1 MNSEIK
7 ILIIEDEAPIQRF
20 LNVLISGYQYQVK
33 TAGTAEQGIALVANW
48 NPHLILLD
56 LGLPDMEG
64 IALTKELRGWT
75 QTPIIVI
82 SARDK
87 ESDKV
92 QALDAGANDY
102 LIKPFGSEELLAR
115 IRVALRQL
123 NQPQPQESVCYQFG
137 QIVVDLAF
145 KQVTK
150 SGEPLKLTKT
160 EYNILKLLVRNMG
173 KVLTHKQIL
182 KEVWGSN
189 YIEHHHYVRIHVA
202 QLRHKVE
209 ENPAQP
215 KHIITETG
223 VGYRL
228 VEGESDQFAV

>member
-20 LNVLISGYQYQVK
+20 LTVLISGYEYQVK
-33 TAGTAEQGIALVANW
+33 VASTAEQGLHLVANW

-56 LGLPDMEG
+56 LGLPDQDG
-64 IALTKELRGWT
+64 ISLTRELRAWT
-75 QTPIIVI
+75 QTPIMVI
-82 SARDK
+82 SAREK
-87 ESDKV
+87 EADKV

-102 LIKPFGSEELLAR
+102 LTKPFGSEELMAR
-115 IRVALRQL
+115 IRVALRL
-123 NQPQPQESVCYQFG
+123 APSTESVEQTRFELG
-137 QIVVDLAF
+137 DLVLDLVL

-150 SGEPLKLTKT
+150 AGEPVKLTKT
-160 EYNILKLLVRNMG
+160 EYNILKLLAKNMG

-182 KEVWGSN
+182 KEVWGGN
-189 YIEHHHYVRIHVA
+189 YVEHHHYVRIHVA

-209 ENPAQP
+209 DNPVQPRFILTEN
-215 KHIITETG
+215 G

-228 VEGESDQFAV
+228 VDK

>member
-20 LNVLISGYQYQVK
+20 LTVLISGYEYQVK
-33 TAGTAEQGIALVANW
+33 VASTAEQGLHLVANW

-56 LGLPDMEG
+56 LGLPDQDG
-64 IALTKELRGWT
+64 ISLTRELRAWT
-75 QTPIIVI
+75 QTPIMVI
-82 SARDK
+82 SAREK
-87 ESDKV
+87 EADKV

-102 LIKPFGSEELLAR
+102 LTKPFGSEELMAR
-115 IRVALRQL
+115 IRVSLRL
-123 NQPQPQESVCYQFG
+123 APSTESVEQTRFELG
-137 QIVVDLAF
+137 DLVLDLVL

-150 SGEPLKLTKT
+150 AGEPVKLTKT
-160 EYNILKLLVRNMG
+160 EYNILKLLAKNMG

-182 KEVWGSN
+182 KEVWGGN
-189 YIEHHHYVRIHVA
+189 YVEHHHYVRIHVA

-209 ENPAQP
+209 DNPAQP
-215 KHIITETG
+215 RFILTENG

-228 VEGESDQFAV
+228 VDK

>member
-20 LNVLISGYQYQVK
+20 LTVLISGYEYQVK
-33 TAGTAEQGIALVANW
+33 VASMAEQGLHLVANW

-56 LGLPDMEG
+56 LGLPDQDG
-64 IALTKELRGWT
+64 ISFTRELRAWT
-75 QTPIIVI
+75 QTPIMVI
-82 SARDK
+82 SAREK
-87 ESDKV
+87 EADKV

-102 LIKPFGSEELLAR
+102 LTKPFGSEELMAR
-115 IRVALRQL
+115 IRVALRL
-123 NQPQPQESVCYQFG
+123 APSTESVEQTRFELG
-137 QIVVDLAF
+137 DLVLDLVL

-150 SGEPLKLTKT
+150 AGDPVKLTKT
-160 EYNILKLLVRNMG
+160 EYNILKLLAKNMG

-182 KEVWGSN
+182 KEVWGGN
-189 YIEHHHYVRIHVA
+189 YVEHHHYVRIHVA

-209 ENPAQP
+209 DNPAQP
-215 KHIITETG
+215 RFILTENG

-228 VEGESDQFAV
+228 VDK

>member
-20 LNVLISGYQYQVK
+20 LTVLISGYEYQVK
-33 TAGTAEQGIALVANW
+33 VASTAEQGLHLVANW

-56 LGLPDMEG
+56 LGLPDQDG
-64 IALTKELRGWT
+64 ISLTRELRTWT
-75 QTPIIVI
+75 QTPIMVI
-82 SARDK
+82 SAREK
-87 ESDKV
+87 EADKV

-102 LIKPFGSEELLAR
+102 LTKPFGSEELMAR
-115 IRVALRQL
+115 IRVALRL
-123 NQPQPQESVCYQFG
+123 APSTESVEQTRFELG
-137 QIVVDLAF
+137 DLVLDLVL

-150 SGEPLKLTKT
+150 DGEPVKLTKT
-160 EYNILKLLVRNMG
+160 EYNILKLLAKNMG

-182 KEVWGSN
+182 KEVWGGN
-189 YIEHHHYVRIHVA
+189 YVEHHHYVRIHVA

-209 ENPAQP
+209 DNPAQP
-215 KHIITETG
+215 RFILTENG

-228 VEGESDQFAV
+228 VDK

>member
-20 LNVLISGYQYQVK
+20 LTVLISGYEYQVK
-33 TAGTAEQGIALVANW
+33 VASTAEQGLHLVANW

-56 LGLPDMEG
+56 LGLPDQEG
-64 IALTKELRGWT
+64 ISLTRELRAWT
-75 QTPIIVI
+75 QTPIMVI
-82 SARDK
+82 SAREK
-87 ESDKV
+87 EADKV

-102 LIKPFGSEELLAR
+102 LTKPFGSEELMAR
-115 IRVALRQL
+115 IRVALRL
-123 NQPQPQESVCYQFG
+123 EPSTESVEQTRFELG
-137 QIVVDLAF
+137 DLVLDLVL

-150 SGEPLKLTKT
+150 AGEPVKLTKT
-160 EYNILKLLVRNMG
+160 EYNILKLLAKNMG

-182 KEVWGSN
+182 KEVWGGN
-189 YIEHHHYVRIHVA
+189 YVEHHHYVRIHVA

-209 ENPAQP
+209 DNPAQP
-215 KHIITETG
+215 RFILTENG

-228 VEGESDQFAV
+228 VDK

>member
-20 LNVLISGYQYQVK
+20 LTVLISGYEYQVK
-33 TAGTAEQGIALVANW
+33 VASTAEQGLHLVANW

-56 LGLPDMEG
+56 LGLPDQDG
-64 IALTKELRGWT
+64 ISLTRELRAWT
-75 QTPIIVI
+75 QTPIMVI
-82 SARDK
+82 SAREK
-87 ESDKV
+87 EADKV

-102 LIKPFGSEELLAR
+102 LTKPFGSEELMAR
-115 IRVALRQL
+115 IRVALRL
-123 NQPQPQESVCYQFG
+123 APSIESVEQTRFELG
-137 QIVVDLAF
+137 DLVLDLVL

-150 SGEPLKLTKT
+150 AGDPVKLTKT
-160 EYNILKLLVRNMG
+160 EYNILKLLAKNMG

-182 KEVWGSN
+182 KEVWGGN
-189 YIEHHHYVRIHVA
+189 YVEHHHYVRIHVA

-209 ENPAQP
+209 DNPTQPRFILTEN
-215 KHIITETG
+215 G

-228 VEGESDQFAV
+228 VDK

>member
-20 LNVLISGYQYQVK
+20 LTVLISGYEYQVK
-33 TAGTAEQGIALVANW
+33 VASTAEQGLHLVASW

-56 LGLPDMEG
+56 LGLPDQDG
-64 IALTKELRGWT
+64 ISLTRELRAWT
-75 QTPIIVI
+75 QTPIMVI
-82 SARDK
+82 SAREK
-87 ESDKV
+87 EADKV

-102 LIKPFGSEELLAR
+102 LTKPFGSEELMAR
-115 IRVALRQL
+115 IRVALRL
-123 NQPQPQESVCYQFG
+123 APSIESVEQTRFELG
-137 QIVVDLAF
+137 DLVLDLVL

-150 SGEPLKLTKT
+150 AGEPVKLTKT
-160 EYNILKLLVRNMG
+160 EYNILKLLAKNMG

-182 KEVWGSN
+182 KEVWGGN
-189 YIEHHHYVRIHVA
+189 YVEHHHYVRIHVA

-209 ENPAQP
+209 DNPAQP
-215 KHIITETG
+215 RFILTENG

-228 VEGESDQFAV
+228 VDK

>member
-20 LNVLISGYQYQVK
+20 LTVLISGYEYQVK
-33 TAGTAEQGIALVANW
+33 VASTAEQGLHLVANW

-56 LGLPDMEG
+56 LGLPDQDG
-64 IALTKELRGWT
+64 ISLTRELRAWT
-75 QTPIIVI
+75 QTPIMVI
-82 SARDK
+82 SAREK
-87 ESDKV
+87 EADKV

-102 LIKPFGSEELLAR
+102 LTKPFGSEELMAR
-115 IRVALRQL
+115 IRVALRL
-123 NQPQPQESVCYQFG
+123 APSTESVEQTRFELG
-137 QIVVDLAF
+137 DLVLDLVL

-150 SGEPLKLTKT
+150 AGEPVKLTKT
-160 EYNILKLLVRNMG
+160 EYNILKLLAKNMG

-182 KEVWGSN
+182 KEVWGGN
-189 YIEHHHYVRIHVA
+189 YVEHHHNVRIHVA

-209 ENPAQP
+209 DNPAQP
-215 KHIITETG
+215 RFILTENG

-228 VEGESDQFAV
+228 VDK

>member
-20 LNVLISGYQYQVK
+20 LTVLISGYEYQVK
-33 TAGTAEQGIALVANW
+33 VASTAEQGLHLVANW

-56 LGLPDMEG
+56 LGLPDQDG
-64 IALTKELRGWT
+64 ISLTRELRAWT
-75 QTPIIVI
+75 QTPIMVI
-82 SARDK
+82 SAREK
-87 ESDKV
+87 EADKV

-102 LIKPFGSEELLAR
+102 LTKPFGSEELMAR
-115 IRVALRQL
+115 IRVALRL
-123 NQPQPQESVCYQFG
+123 APSTESVEQTRFELG
-137 QIVVDLAF
+137 DLVLDLVL

-150 SGEPLKLTKT
+150 AGEPVKLTKT
-160 EYNILKLLVRNMG
+160 EYNILKLLAKNMG

-182 KEVWGSN
+182 KEVWGGN
-189 YIEHHHYVRIHVA
+189 YVEHHHYVRIHVA

-209 ENPAQP
+209 DNPAQP
-215 KHIITETG
+215 RFILTENG

-228 VEGESDQFAV
+228 VAK